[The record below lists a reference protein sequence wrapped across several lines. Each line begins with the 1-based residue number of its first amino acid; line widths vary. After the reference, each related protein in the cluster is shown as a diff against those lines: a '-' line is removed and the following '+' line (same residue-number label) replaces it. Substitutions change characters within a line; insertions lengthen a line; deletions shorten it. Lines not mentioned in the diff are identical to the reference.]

1 MELHVAGGASVR
13 DVRPALPALAHLA
26 TGSDVERTVTSDGD
40 LVLRADLVVSDLVHR
55 ALEGVA

>member
-1 MELHVAGGASVR
+1 MR